1 MKKLPT
7 KLRRGSKDV
16 HILSDHAL
24 QDEIEG
30 EKTVVLT
37 NNVDIDIG
45 SEITTV
51 GAFTCSRTCTQADYD
66 NHNNIMDADGQAEAS
81 AHKTTVLNVEMEAS
95 SLQQSSWDN
104 NDTKMPLVA
113 SKISLED
120 HTKKIDSEKYC
131 TCRNEELC
139 PCQWEENSTM
149 VHLTN
154 LICTSSRI
162 WGRIQVN
169 NVAYEKQ
176 IFVRWSSDAWK
187 SYSEQPASFEQ
198 SATTLKRDAFT
209 FEIER
214 PQHGEMVELAVR
226 YCVCNQE
233 YWDSND
239 GANYQVLGTY

>member
-7 KLRRGSKDV
+7 KLRRGSRDV
-16 HILSDHAL
+16 HVLSDHTL
-24 QDEIEG
+24 QDEIEE

-37 NNVDIDIG
+37 NSIDIG
-45 SEITTV
+45 SEITNV
-51 GAFTCSRTCTQADYD
+51 GSFTFSHTRDDD
-66 NHNNIMDADGQAEAS
+66 NHNKIMDMDGQAEAS
-81 AHKTTVLNVEMEAS
+81 ARKTTVLNVEMEAF
-95 SLQQSSWDN
+95 SLQELDN
-104 NDTKMPLVA
+104 DDIRIPLTT
-113 SKISLED
+113 SKISLESDDD
-120 HTKKIDSEKYC
+120 HTEKIDSKKYS

-139 PCQWEENSTM
+139 PCQWEENSSM

-169 NVAYEKQ
+169 NVTYEKL

-198 SATTLKRDAFT
+198 SATNLKRDAFT
-209 FEIER
+209 FEIDR

-233 YWDSND
+233 YWDNND
-239 GANYQVLGTY
+239 GNNYQVLGTY